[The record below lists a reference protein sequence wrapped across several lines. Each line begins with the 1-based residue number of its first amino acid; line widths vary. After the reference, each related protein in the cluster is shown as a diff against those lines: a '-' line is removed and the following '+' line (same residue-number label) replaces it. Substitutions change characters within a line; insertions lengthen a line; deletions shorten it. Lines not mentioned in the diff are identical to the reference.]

1 MARPLVL
8 SLLAMCLSLNVQSQI
23 ADSLEVKT
31 ETLWKSL
38 DEIGYGIQYPD
49 NWDVDTSGQMG
60 MSFIIFSRQTSPQDS
75 FRENVNLL
83 IQDLTGLN
91 INIDAFVKISEDQ
104 VTTMY
109 KEGKIHESKRIKNQ
123 AKNFHKLVY
132 SGSQGPFVLKT
143 QQYYWVE
150 NDKAY
155 ILTLTCEAAQFD
167 SYIQTGDKIMNSFV
181 LK

>member
-1 MARPLVL
+1 MTRPLVL
-8 SLLAMCLSLNVQSQI
+8 SLFALCLSLNVHSQI
-23 ADSLEVKT
+23 ADAPDVKT
-31 ETLWKSL
+31 DALWKSL
-38 DEIGYGIQYPD
+38 DENGYVIQYPD
-49 NWDVDTSGQMG
+49 NWDVDQSGQMG
-60 MSFIIFSRQTSPQDS
+60 MSFLILSKQTSPQDN

-83 IQDLTGLN
+83 IQNLTGLN
-91 INIDAFVKISEDQ
+91 IDIDAFVKISEDQ

-109 KEGKIHESKRIKNQ
+109 KEGKIYESKRIKNQ

-167 SYIQTGDKIMNSFV
+167 SYIQTGEK
-181 LK
+181 

>member
-1 MARPLVL
+1 MTRPVVL
-8 SLLAMCLSLNVQSQI
+8 SLLAMCFSANVQSQI
-23 ADSLEVKT
+23 AGSSEIKT

-49 NWDVDTSGQMG
+49 DWDLDTSGQMG
-60 MSFIIFSRQTSPQDS
+60 MSFLILSKQISPQDS

-83 IQDLTGLN
+83 IQNLSGLN
-91 INIDAFVKISEDQ
+91 VDIDAFVKISEDQ

-109 KEGKIHESKRIKNQ
+109 KEGKIHESKRIENQ
-123 AKNFHKLVY
+123 AKKFHKLVY